1 MIQLIKPVKITWEV
15 TNMKKLAALILTLIL
30 AIVSCCAMADTIE
43 VQPGS
48 PSKCSYT
55 DFKTM
60 FDLFTS
66 ASNYQFIWDSEKTT
80 EGSYDVY
87 SCTSSDGLLTLKVYV
102 SGGNFSHVLGE
113 GSTVFT
119 ADTVDNAKKL
129 GEWFGASLAG
139 VVLTVYAAENGNLN
153 ESLATQLQEE
163 LQPMV
168 SVLGA
173 LSDDAVQNGVAT
185 TVNVLGYPCGLAV
198 SGSAVG
204 SVGTLKMKIGITG
217 TDGKIVEVK

>member
-1 MIQLIKPVKITWEV
+1 
-15 TNMKKLAALILTLIL
+15 MKKLTALILTLIL
-30 AIVSCCAMADTIE
+30 AFVSCCALADTIE

-48 PSKCSYT
+48 PTGCDYSG
-55 DFKTM
+55 FKTM
-60 FDLFTS
+60 FDMFTS
-66 ASNYQFIWDSEKTT
+66 ASNYQFVWDSEKTS
-80 EGSYDVY
+80 EGGYDVY
-87 SCTSSDGLLTLKVYV
+87 SCTSSDGMLTLKVYV
-102 SGGNFSHVLGE
+102 SGGKFSHVVGE

-119 ADTVDNAKKL
+119 ASSMDNAQKL

-139 VVLTVYAAENGNLN
+139 VVITVYAAEGGNLN
-153 ESLATQLQEE
+153 ESLVNQLQQE
-163 LQPMV
+163 LQPMI
-168 SVLGA
+168 SVLGS

-198 SGSAVG
+198 SGTQVG